1 MRRNPRSSSSSSSAN
16 PSGFLNDLR
25 LHKVNCDPAQIP
37 LPPTPTL
44 IVSSISLLH
53 AKSSLRL
60 ARVDGL
66 PLADGPW

>member
-1 MRRNPRSSSSSSSAN
+1 MRRNPRNSSSAN

-25 LHKVNCDPAQIP
+25 LHKVNCGPAGMP

-60 ARVDGL
+60 ARVDV